1 MAGPGGRP
9 AVCVGGLRRTD
20 RHRCPRGKRRGLGR
34 PCRGLRL
41 RDGSLVEDSDVIVA
55 TGPRDAAKLGDET
68 NYPMLR
74 GVVDGLISL
83 PVACLDVAL
92 ERLPVPKR
100 PVSGAAYR
108 SPTVCQRPK
117 RRAVG
122 AGGPDRAEGGGRR
135 FRTLA
140 SPGRSRCDPL

>member
-1 MAGPGGRP
+1 
-9 AVCVGGLRRTD
+9 V
-20 RHRCPRGKRRGLGR
+20 
-34 PCRGLRL
+34 
-41 RDGSLVEDSDVIVA
+41 
-55 TGPRDAAKLGDET
+55 DET

-74 GVVDGLISL
+74 RVVDGLISL

-122 AGGPDRAEGGGRR
+122 AGGPVRAEGGGRR

-140 SPGRSRCDPL
+140 SPGRSRCDPLQTDP